1 MCSVIGGIYM
11 KASDL
16 EYIKNHFSDTKNK
29 DIASYLNISVSTVI
43 RTAKQYNLKKSKR
56 FLNKL
61 RMELMQAKKDSY
73 ERNKKEYYPTII
85 QQNIIVGSILG
96 DGSLALYGRSKN
108 AYFREHGSEKQKEY
122 RQWKCNQ
129 LSSLNFKLDD
139 SGKLHSP
146 SHPIYTNLYNSFY
159 TSEGIKY
166 LSKQSVTLLN
176 HPIGLA
182 CLYMDDGSLVIDS
195 SSGLNKKYIFPRI
208 LIYTL
213 CFSQKEN
220 QILIDHIK
228 QTFDIPFKLKKRP
241 DGKNYILELN
251 RRNHILDFLE
261 LVKPYVS
268 QIPCMS
274 YKIDLNKRMEKTKQK
289 LSRHCM
295 DISIGNQVIKASNY
309 SLKEEEILIS
319 MKRQG
324 STDAEI
330 ADKCNRSYW
339 SVVDKIRRLRKAGKI

>member
-1 MCSVIGGIYM
+1 M

-146 SHPIYTNLYNSFY
+146 SHPIYMLM
-159 TSEGIKY
+159 
-166 LSKQSVTLLN
+166 LL
-176 HPIGLA
+176 
-182 CLYMDDGSLVIDS
+182 
-195 SSGLNKKYIFPRI
+195 
-208 LIYTL
+208 
-213 CFSQKEN
+213 
-220 QILIDHIK
+220 
-228 QTFDIPFKLKKRP
+228 
-241 DGKNYILELN
+241 
-251 RRNHILDFLE
+251 
-261 LVKPYVS
+261 
-268 QIPCMS
+268 
-274 YKIDLNKRMEKTKQK
+274 
-289 LSRHCM
+289 
-295 DISIGNQVIKASNY
+295 
-309 SLKEEEILIS
+309 
-319 MKRQG
+319 
-324 STDAEI
+324 
-330 ADKCNRSYW
+330 
-339 SVVDKIRRLRKAGKI
+339 

>member
-1 MCSVIGGIYM
+1 
-11 KASDL
+11 
-16 EYIKNHFSDTKNK
+16 
-29 DIASYLNISVSTVI
+29 
-43 RTAKQYNLKKSKR
+43 
-56 FLNKL
+56 
-61 RMELMQAKKDSY
+61 MELMQAKKDSY

>member
-1 MCSVIGGIYM
+1 
-11 KASDL
+11 
-16 EYIKNHFSDTKNK
+16 
-29 DIASYLNISVSTVI
+29 
-43 RTAKQYNLKKSKR
+43 
-56 FLNKL
+56 
-61 RMELMQAKKDSY
+61 MELMQAKKDSY

-195 SSGLNKKYIFPRI
+195 SSGLNKN
-208 LIYTL
+208 IYSHV
-213 CFSQKEN
+213 F
-220 QILIDHIK
+220 
-228 QTFDIPFKLKKRP
+228 
-241 DGKNYILELN
+241 
-251 RRNHILDFLE
+251 
-261 LVKPYVS
+261 
-268 QIPCMS
+268 
-274 YKIDLNKRMEKTKQK
+274 
-289 LSRHCM
+289 
-295 DISIGNQVIKASNY
+295 
-309 SLKEEEILIS
+309 
-319 MKRQG
+319 
-324 STDAEI
+324 
-330 ADKCNRSYW
+330 
-339 SVVDKIRRLRKAGKI
+339 